1 MKILELARSLSHH
14 VRNAVAE
21 EIYLRTGRD
30 ATIPVSIYG
39 VVIERCNYK
48 CRYCDYGRRPN
59 YRDEMSIEEWQK
71 ALLDLK
77 NFIGHYHIEFSGGE
91 PYIKKGFVD
100 LITFSARRGSN
111 GASPPMAAPSAT
123 RRWSIGRSRQNRS
136 TLISRSIRA
145 MPTCTIIRAASKARS
160 TISWWHPLADP
171 RQGQTRRR
179 LSDHH
184 QSGRA

>member
-1 MKILELARSLSHH
+1 VNLLELTRLGTHH

-21 EIYLRTGRD
+21 EVYLRTGHD

-39 VVIERCNYK
+39 EVIERCNYK
-48 CRYCDYGRRPN
+48 CRYCDYWRRPN

-77 NFIGHYHIEFSGGE
+77 EFIGHYHIEFSGGE

-100 LITFSARRGSN
+100 LITFCGEQGRYPRR
-111 GASPPMAAPSAT
+111 
-123 RRWSIGRSRQNRS
+123 
-136 TLISRSIRA
+136 
-145 MPTCTIIRAASKARS
+145 
-160 TISWWHPLADP
+160 HPRADP
-171 RQGQTRRR
+171 RQGQARRR

-184 QSGRA
+184 QGRGA